1 MPWKRILGQNTKRCR
16 LVQRSPCRETTKESY
31 CEVSFAVER
40 SWQRLSC
47 ENTKNYVMS
56 RSGEPQTIYSPRCS
70 SVNLLTNT
78 ELYSLENTSPENTS
92 SPKFFTNHHLQNTQC
107 PSRTI
112 QKILPLIRI
121 QEANASFYFNPPNNS
136 EFVVLAFRCLH
147 PPTKHWHAST
157 SRSVDQSVGSVNFSF
172 PAIRKSLPTSKEG
185 TLPRARSPRLGWKRG
200 CSG

>member
-1 MPWKRILGQNTKRCR
+1 MRVVKIVPIIPYQRGAQYEWFTLSQRFGSSYLMPWKRILGQNTKRCR

-136 EFVVLAFRCLH
+136 CNSRRI
-147 PPTKHWHAST
+147 PPPNNK
-157 SRSVDQSVGSVNFSF
+157 
-172 PAIRKSLPTSKEG
+172 
-185 TLPRARSPRLGWKRG
+185 
-200 CSG
+200 